1 MGLVKGRTT
10 KMFEIPFMCIAL
22 AVYYEARGESPEGQR
37 QVVHVIENRVNHSA
51 WPDDACAVVKQKGAF
66 SFYWDGKDE
75 NPKDA
80 RAWAK
85 AQLSVREAWENP
97 WENAGATHYHAD
109 YVSPPWSRSNNM
121 TRLGK
126 IGTHIFYSEDRR

>member
-1 MGLVKGRTT
+1 
-10 KMFEIPFMCIAL
+10 MCIAL

-75 NPKDA
+75 NPRDA
-80 RAWAK
+80 QAWAT

-97 WENAGATHYHAD
+97 WENVGATHYHAD
-109 YVSPPWSRSNNM
+109 YVSPPWSRSNKM